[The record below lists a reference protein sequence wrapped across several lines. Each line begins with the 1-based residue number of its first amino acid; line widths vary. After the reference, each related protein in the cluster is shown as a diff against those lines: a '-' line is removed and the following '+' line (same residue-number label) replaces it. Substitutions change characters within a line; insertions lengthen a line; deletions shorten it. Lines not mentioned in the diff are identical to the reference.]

1 MKIYTESSIYLSAHA
16 KLPSDMPSGEVY
28 KSLDIGLIINSK
40 TGEIEDASITLLTI
54 ESIDFLKQII
64 VGHNFN
70 DNTIESL
77 LDKVKRRYFGASQKA
92 VCVALKLIYE
102 KYVEYKHKLLPM

>member
-16 KLPSDMPSGEVY
+16 KLPSDMPSAEVY

-64 VGHNFN
+64 VGYNFN

-102 KYVEYKHKLLPM
+102 KYVEFKHKQLPM

>member
-54 ESIDFLKQII
+54 ESNKQ
-64 VGHNFN
+64 
-70 DNTIESL
+70 
-77 LDKVKRRYFGASQKA
+77 
-92 VCVALKLIYE
+92 
-102 KYVEYKHKLLPM
+102 LPM